1 MAVQGNYDQV
11 NRLCSEVANT
21 YGWGFVNINLRPT
34 RRLKTLGYEV
44 AEQLAGNCLTTSS
57 LP

>member
-21 YGWGFVNINLRPT
+21 YGWGFVNINLRPYYSEGSKH
-34 RRLKTLGYEV
+34 LVKL
-44 AEQLAGNCLTTSS
+44 QKKLATA
-57 LP
+57 